1 MNNRDNYFNRK
12 GQESFVDIFK
22 KSDIKNG
29 QNFPRHWHEH
39 LQVYYFISG
48 TAKLECGKNNF
59 EVQANDLVIVNPN
72 ELHYLESTSDNL
84 VFYTIRFEPSFLFS
98 NNVDLLQ
105 TKYLTPITLNRIEFN
120 NLIQN
125 NTELTELV
133 KKVLMEYFNKKIGYE
148 LAIKGYIY
156 YLVVTLL
163 RNHVQH
169 ILTQSELDDK
179 EATLIRFQP
188 AFELI
193 EKKYNEKITLNNGVK
208 IPQLGLGTW
217 FIDDDKAADAVKAAV
232 ELGYRHIDTAQ
243 AYGNERG
250 VGEGIRT
257 CGVPREELFVVSK
270 VAAEHKTYE
279 EAKAGIDETLKK
291 MGLDYLDMMIIHSP
305 QPWVE
310 VNQSENRYVEGN
322 RAAWRA
328 LEEAYSEG
336 KLKAI
341 GVSNFQIGDLES
353 LMETA
358 EIKPMVN
365 QVLCHIRSRKI
376 KKIDFC
382 QKNDIAIEAYSPIAH
397 GEILSQPEIKAIAD
411 KYGVSV
417 PQFCIRYTLQ
427 LGAISL
433 PKTANPEHMESN
445 AKVDFTISAEDMEV
459 LKNFKK
465 IENYGAASSFPV
477 YGGKM

>member
-1 MNNRDNYFNRK
+1 M
-12 GQESFVDIFK
+12 
-22 KSDIKNG
+22 
-29 QNFPRHWHEH
+29 
-39 LQVYYFISG
+39 
-48 TAKLECGKNNF
+48 
-59 EVQANDLVIVNPN
+59 
-72 ELHYLESTSDNL
+72 
-84 VFYTIRFEPSFLFS
+84 
-98 NNVDLLQ
+98 
-105 TKYLTPITLNRIEFN
+105 
-120 NLIQN
+120 
-125 NTELTELV
+125 
-133 KKVLMEYFNKKIGYE
+133 
-148 LAIKGYIY
+148 
-156 YLVVTLL
+156 
-163 RNHVQH
+163 
-169 ILTQSELDDK
+169 
-179 EATLIRFQP
+179 
-188 AFELI
+188 
-193 EKKYNEKITLNNGVK
+193 YNEKITLNNGVK

-365 QVLCHIRSRKI
+365 QVLCHISNTPLEL
-376 KKIDFC
+376 IDFC

-417 PQFCIRYTLQ
+417 PQLCIRYTLQ

-459 LKNFKK
+459 LKNFKE